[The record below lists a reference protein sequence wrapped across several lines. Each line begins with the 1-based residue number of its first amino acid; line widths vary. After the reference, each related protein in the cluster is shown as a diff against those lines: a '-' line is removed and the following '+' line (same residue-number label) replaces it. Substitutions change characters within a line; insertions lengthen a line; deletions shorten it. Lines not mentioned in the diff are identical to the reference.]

1 MEKARCRWGCDPDFT
16 KGAETVLLVGD
27 EPSMPDFTK
36 QIPGRQGYTVLSA
49 SAPEEAIGIAWE
61 HPGEI
66 HLLLT
71 EACG

>member
-1 MEKARCRWGCDPDFT
+1 MEKARCRGCCDPDFT
-16 KGAETVLLVGD
+16 KGAETVPLVRE
-27 EPSMPDFTK
+27 EPSMPDMTK
-36 QIPGRQGYTVLSA
+36 QLLGRQGYTVLSA

-66 HLLLT
+66 HLPLT